1 MKRILV
7 TGGMGFIGS
16 HFVRWILKKH
26 SDWEV
31 VNYDKLTYSGN
42 PENLRE
48 VEGNPR
54 YRFVQGDICD
64 SACLED
70 AARGIDA
77 LVHLAAQTHV
87 DRSIDDD
94 LDFLQTNILGTRNVL
109 DVVRRHQIPRY
120 VQISTDEVYG
130 SLEKGSANED
140 SPLKPNSPYA
150 ASKAAADLWLR
161 AYQRT
166 YQIPG
171 VVVRSSNNFGPFQ
184 YPEKIIPLFITN
196 LLEEKKVPLYARGE
210 NRRDWIYV
218 EDNCEA
224 IALVLERGKD
234 GEVYNIGGGKE
245 LSNLELTTKI
255 LQSFGR
261 GEEWIQFVADRP
273 GHDFRYALDSSKIQ
287 KLGFRSRH
295 SFEEAL
301 AKTLDW
307 YRNHPAW
314 WQPLRKDKFTL
325 KLT

>member
-1 MKRILV
+1 MRKVLV

-16 HFVRWILKKH
+16 HFVRLLLKKH

-42 PENLRE
+42 LENLRD
-48 VEGNPR
+48 VEENPR

-64 SACLED
+64 SAQLEK
-70 AARGIDA
+70 AAEGVEAI
-77 LVHLAAQTHV
+77 VHFAAQTHV

-94 LDFLQTNILGTRNVL
+94 LDFLQTNLLGTRNVL
-109 DVVRRHQIPRY
+109 DVIRRRQIPRY

-166 YQIPG
+166 YGTPG
-171 VVVRSSNNFGPFQ
+171 IVVRSSNNFGPFQ
-184 YPEKIIPLFITN
+184 YPEKVVPLFITN
-196 LLEEKKVPLYARGE
+196 LLEDKKVPLYARGE

-224 IALVLERGKD
+224 ISLVLERGKD
-234 GEVYNIGGGKE
+234 GEIYNIGGGQE

-255 LQSFGR
+255 LRLFGR

-287 KLGFRSRH
+287 RLGFRSRH

-325 KLT
+325 KG